1 MKTPSKPRK
10 VEVLELPFIFG
21 SKAGDC
27 KRPLGFTVKWVRNGP
42 RGHFELLKQV
52 KGDKVKRVLVRDKVP
67 TFKQCFSNYEAVLCK
82 QFTDA
87 DISRLEGRLQY
98 AVGKMNEE
106 LARRQ
111 NNQKRSRAQYK
122 NYGKPSKSRRQNC
135 FA

>member
-1 MKTPSKPRK
+1 MKTPYKPRK

-21 SKAGDC
+21 SKAENC

-52 KGDKVKRVLVRDKVP
+52 KGDKVKRVLVRDNVP
-67 TFKQCFSNYEAVLCK
+67 TFEQCFSDYEAVLCK

-87 DISRLEGRLQY
+87 DISRLEGRLQE
-98 AVGKMNEE
+98 AAEAMKSEIT
-106 LARRQ
+106 RRQ

-122 NYGKPSKSRRQNC
+122 NYDKPSKAWQKKC